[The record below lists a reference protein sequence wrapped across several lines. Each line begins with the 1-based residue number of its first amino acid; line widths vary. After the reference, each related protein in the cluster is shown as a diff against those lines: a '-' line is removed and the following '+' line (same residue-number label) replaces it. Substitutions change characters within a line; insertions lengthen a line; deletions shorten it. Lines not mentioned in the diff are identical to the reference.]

1 MLTDKEM
8 QLLED
13 LCVEYDNLVRKQE
26 SVYDYEI
33 EAAIDELRENC
44 SSQWETYQYWLKQR
58 ELFNAV
64 TNKQKEEMKPR
75 IVALVKKL
83 GKSHKAQFINW
94 VFSSGTRKI
103 FWDKI
108 EGTLIALK
116 IDPSQYYEMGEP
128 SVRET
133 RVKARVE

>member
-13 LCVEYDNLVRKQE
+13 LCSEYDNLVRKQE

-33 EAAIDELRENC
+33 DTAINALKTNC
-44 SSQWETYQYWLKQR
+44 SEEWESYQYWMRQR
-58 ELFNAV
+58 ELFNTV
-64 TNKQKEEMKPR
+64 TEKQKEEMKPE

-83 GKSHKAQFINW
+83 GKSYKAQFINW
-94 VFSSGTRKI
+94 VLSKGTRKI

-116 IDPSQYYEMGEP
+116 IDPTQYYEMGES

-133 RVKARVE
+133 RVKAKME